1 MSHAGCLAINMK
13 YHDTMFAYS
22 ELANTFQEHVDINVA
37 NGLKKVYIGSPYSL
51 AFNEG
56 DHVLIY
62 RKYTGKGETW
72 IQVSNYLILHSNSHR
87 KDKISRKVFLLIR

>member
-62 RKYTGKGETW
+62 RKYTGKGRPGYKSVITSYCIATRIE
-72 IQVSNYLILHSNSHR
+72 
-87 KDKISRKVFLLIR
+87 KIKYQGKFFTH